1 MTARRTPRP
10 KGRRLALLVG
20 ILLFA
25 AASGVSAADPHRD
38 VTGTTVI
45 LHGLQLSATVPDWTF
60 YMAEAIR
67 LRAGG
72 GRIFEYDAATG
83 GLVDCAHPA
92 CGPQGSSGETVIVFG
107 WAADSVESGTGF
119 SEAAAE
125 ALVAG
130 LVRWGRGEPPL
141 ASLDALHL
149 IGHSRGAVVASE
161 TAERLIA
168 AGLPAPEHMTTL
180 DPHDAGAFGLTEE
193 RSEPEGLWDDL
204 DVNDLHPD
212 YECALPLGQPSG
224 ICSWDGVAYHDNY
237 WRDRDGFP
245 CFFDPDGKI
254 VPGGS
259 DFDASGLDAFCHS
272 DVHAWYH
279 FTIDTAAAVH
289 PETGNP
295 PGNDWFDPAT
305 TTCSTTARTSPLA
318 RTSDGYNFSRI
329 GGSSTRCPDDP
340 ASKQQVLFDFNLAEG
355 LVNGDFEKE
364 PSGGSLA
371 GWRFHGGGGTGQLAD
386 DGDPYLRLAA
396 GQSMIHNQSL
406 IPRDA
411 IGVRFCRRVFV
422 SGTGDLLRLT
432 LHQGSGSRILH
443 QEEPASSSDWR
454 CFHLA
459 LETGERDQPSSL
471 EITVLDD
478 GFAPTAEIGIDDLS
492 FRVGIFF
499 DDFESGDS
507 SSWSSQSP

>member
-1 MTARRTPRP
+1 M
-10 KGRRLALLVG
+10 
-20 ILLFA
+20 
-25 AASGVSAADPHRD
+25 
-38 VTGTTVI
+38 I

-60 YMAEAIR
+60 HMAEAIR

-72 GRIFEYDAATG
+72 GRVFEYDAATG
-83 GLVDCAHPA
+83 DLMDCAHPA
-92 CGPQGSSGETVIVFG
+92 CGPQGSAGETIIVFD
-107 WAADSVESGTGF
+107 WAADSAESGTGF

-130 LVRWGRGEPPL
+130 LIRWSRAEPPQ
-141 ASLDALHL
+141 ASLDSLHL

-204 DVNDLHPD
+204 DVNELHPD
-212 YECALPLGQPSG
+212 YECALPPGQPSG
-224 ICSWDGVAYHDNY
+224 VCSWHGVGYHDNY

-245 CFFDPDGKI
+245 CFFDPDGKV

-295 PGNDWFDPAT
+295 PGTDWFDPAT
-305 TTCSTTARTSPLA
+305 TTCSTPARTSPLA
-318 RTSDGYNFSRI
+318 RTSDGYNFSRV
-329 GGSSTRCPDDP
+329 GGASPRCPDDP
-340 ASKQQVLFDFNLAEG
+340 ASKQRVLFDFNLAEG
-355 LVNGDFEKE
+355 LVNGDFEKDAA
-364 PSGGSLA
+364 SGGLA

-396 GQSMIHNQSL
+396 GQSMMHNRTL
-406 IPRDA
+406 VPRDA
-411 IGVRFCRRVFV
+411 VGVQFCRRVV
-422 SGTGDLLRLT
+422 AAGAGDLLKLT
-432 LHQGSGSRILH
+432 LHQGNGFRILH
-443 QEEPASSSDWR
+443 QEDPASLSDWR

-459 LETGERDQPSSL
+459 LEAGERDQSSSL
-471 EITVLDD
+471 EITVFDN
-478 GFAPTAEIGIDDLS
+478 GIAPAAEIGVDDLG
-492 FRVGIFF
+492 FRVGTFF
-499 DDFESGDS
+499 DDFETGDS
-507 SSWSSQSP
+507 SSWSSQNL